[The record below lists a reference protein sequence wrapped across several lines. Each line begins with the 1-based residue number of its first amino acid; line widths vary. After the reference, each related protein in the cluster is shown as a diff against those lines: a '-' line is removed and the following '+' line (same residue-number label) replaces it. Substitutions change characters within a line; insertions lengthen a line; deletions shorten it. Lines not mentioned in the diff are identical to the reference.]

1 MTTVC
6 KEGARMSARRSHS
19 VGEDFHTDFMTHQ
32 LLWSVLDAQR
42 ANATLSGGDLR
53 AAAEH
58 LADMCAERPVL
69 LMAVDSAG
77 ERIIGAAM
85 TIGNAELDMHD
96 YTAGF
101 PQGST
106 CLLVGGHA
114 AGPIRLVDAA
124 AAASAAGAAHV
135 EAAIL
140 GGWPDPVPGVA
151 RIRGLRSSQI
161 CVA

>member
-1 MTTVC
+1 
-6 KEGARMSARRSHS
+6 MSACLAQSAD
-19 VGEDFHTDFMTHQ
+19 GDFHTDFMTHQ
-32 LLWSVLDAQR
+32 LLRSVLDAQR
-42 ANATLSGGDLR
+42 ANATLSGGELR

-58 LADMCAERPVL
+58 LADLCAERHVL
-69 LMAVDSAG
+69 LMAIDRAG

-85 TIGNAELDMHD
+85 SVADVELDVYD
-96 YTAGF
+96 YTSGF

-106 CLLVGGHA
+106 CLMVGGHA
-114 AGPIRLVDAA
+114 AGPVRLADAA
-124 AAASAAGAAHV
+124 AAASSAGAAQV

-151 RIRGLRSSQI
+151 QIRGFRTAQF

>member
-1 MTTVC
+1 
-6 KEGARMSARRSHS
+6 MSACLNHS
-19 VGEDFHTDFMTHQ
+19 VGCDFHTDFMTQQ

-58 LADMCAERPVL
+58 LADLCAERPFL
-69 LMAVDSAG
+69 LMAVDGAG

-85 TIGNAELDMHD
+85 TVADVELDVYD
-96 YTAGF
+96 YTSGF

-114 AGPIRLVDAA
+114 AGPVRLAD
-124 AAASAAGAAHV
+124 AASAAFAAGAAQV

-140 GGWPDPVPGVA
+140 GGWPDPIPGVTQ
-151 RIRGLRSSQI
+151 IRGLRKSRF

>member
-1 MTTVC
+1 
-6 KEGARMSARRSHS
+6 MSARQSNS
-19 VGEDFHTDFMTHQ
+19 VGKGFHTDFMTHQ

-58 LADMCAERPVL
+58 LADLCADRHVL
-69 LMAVDSAG
+69 LKAVDSAG

-85 TIGNAELDMHD
+85 TVAEVDLDVYD
-96 YTAGF
+96 YTSGF

-106 CLLVGGHA
+106 CLLVSGHV
-114 AGPIRLVDAA
+114 AGPVGLADAA
-124 AAASAAGAAHV
+124 AAASSAGAAQV

-140 GGWPDPVPGVA
+140 GGWPDPVAGVA
-151 RIRGLRSSQI
+151 QICGLRQSRF

>member
-1 MTTVC
+1 
-6 KEGARMSARRSHS
+6 MSARRNHS
-19 VGEDFHTDFMTHQ
+19 VGKDFHTDFMTHQ

-58 LADMCAERPVL
+58 LADLCSERRVL
-69 LMAVDSAG
+69 LMAVDNAG

-85 TIGNAELDMHD
+85 TVAEVDLDVYD
-96 YTAGF
+96 YTSGF

-106 CLLVGGHA
+106 CLLVGGHV
-114 AGPIRLVDAA
+114 AGHVRLADAA
-124 AAASAAGAAHV
+124 AAALSAGAAQV

-151 RIRGLRSSQI
+151 QIRGFRSSQF

>member
-1 MTTVC
+1 
-6 KEGARMSARRSHS
+6 
-19 VGEDFHTDFMTHQ
+19 MTHQ

-58 LADMCAERPVL
+58 LADLCAERPVL

-85 TIGNAELDMHD
+85 TVATMELDVYD
-96 YTAGF
+96 YTTGF

-106 CLLVGGHA
+106 CLLVGGHM
-114 AGPIRLVDAA
+114 AGPVRLADAA
-124 AAASAAGAAHV
+124 AAASSAGAAQV
-135 EAAIL
+135 EAAVL
-140 GGWPDPVPGVA
+140 GGWLDPVPGVA
-151 RIRGLRSSQI
+151 QI
-161 CVA
+161 SDFRNSPFCVA